1 MKTITFLLPNSNSH
15 RPIGGLKVVYEYANR
30 LVKEGHNVSIIYPR
44 HTPLNGKGIKTL
56 LKNIYIKAKAQ
67 LNKKEIIANFNDKSW
82 FHLDPR
88 VKEIS
93 TWDYT
98 EKNVPKSDIYI
109 ATMYNTAIALD
120 KYKIK
125 ADKYYLIQCFE
136 NFFISDEEF
145 LDTLK
150 LDLKNIAICEWLG
163 DFCSQ
168 MGNPAEILYNG
179 FDFNYFNLK
188 NPIEMRSPYHLCM
201 MYNPDPWKGFNE
213 AFEAVKICKNKFPE
227 ITVSIFGRDERP
239 CFLPEWVSYTQR
251 PNQDEHNTIYN
262 NASIFVIGSHNEGW
276 GLPVGEAMQC
286 GCAIVGTD
294 IGGFRPMCIPNE
306 TALLS
311 PVGNIEKMADNITY
325 LLKNPKE
332 RIRIAENGNKH
343 IQGFTW
349 DKSYSKLKSII
360 FENKK

>member
-30 LVKEGHNVSIIYPR
+30 LVNDGFIVNIIYPR
-44 HTPLNGKGIKTL
+44 HTPLIGKDIKTFFKNLYIKINAL
-56 LKNIYIKAKAQ
+56 LKSRKVKTNF
-67 LNKKEIIANFNDKSW
+67 KEKSW
-82 FHLDPR
+82 FQLDSR
-88 VKEIS
+88 VNEIS
-93 TWDYT
+93 TWDYS

-120 KYKIK
+120 KYRTK
-125 ADKYYLIQCFE
+125 AEKYYLIQCFE

-145 LDTLK
+145 LSTLK

-163 DFCSQ
+163 NYCIQ
-168 MGNPAEILYNG
+168 MGNPAKILYNG
-179 FDFNYFNLK
+179 FDFEYFRLIT
-188 NPIEMRSPYHLCM
+188 PIEDRNPFHFSM

-213 AFEAVKICKNKFPE
+213 AFEAVKICKNKYPE
-227 ITVSIFGRDERP
+227 IKVSIFGRDERP
-239 CFLPEWVSYTQR
+239 NFLPNWVNYFQK
-251 PNQDEHNTIYN
+251 PNQEEHNEIYN
-262 NASIFVIGSHNEGW
+262 NSSIFIIGSHNEGW

-311 PVGNIEKMADNITY
+311 PVSDIDKMVENIEFI
-325 LLKNPKE
+325 LKKPNE
-332 RIRIAENGNKH
+332 RIRLAKNANNH
-343 IQGFTW
+343 IQSFTW

-360 FENKK
+360 FEN